1 MNFFYFS
8 EIDSTQDWLIEKIK
22 EENFVSPACVAS
34 DQQTKGRGSRQNAWD
49 NVENALMFSFAFEAT
64 RLPSD
69 LPRQSISIYV
79 GYLLKE
85 WLAGLGC
92 SVWLKWPNDLYRG
105 KSKIGG
111 VLTQK
116 VGKYIVCGIGLNL
129 VSSTYSALDLEWELE
144 TKKAKILEFI
154 EFFFKFPTWAYIF
167 QNYKLEFQKN
177 FGFTFHFENKEICF
191 SHTSLC
197 GDGSLLWENQRIYSL
212 R

>member
-8 EIDSTQDWLIEKIK
+8 QIDSTQDWLIGQIK
-22 EENFVSPACVAS
+22 KESFTLPACVGS
-34 DQQTKGRGSRQNAWD
+34 DQQTKGRGSRQNVWD
-49 NVENALMFSFAFEAT
+49 NVENALMFSFAFEEIG
-64 RLPSD
+64 LPND

-79 GYLLKE
+79 GFLLKE
-85 WLAGLGC
+85 WLLKLGC
-92 SVWLKWPNDLYRG
+92 NVWLKWPNDLYQG
-105 KSKIGG
+105 SSKIGG
-111 VLTQK
+111 ILTQK

-129 VSSTYSALDLEWELE
+129 VSSTYSALNLKWDSE
-144 TKKAKILEFI
+144 TKKAKILEFV

-197 GDGSLLWENQRIYSL
+197 DDGSLLWENQRIYSL